1 MEVAEKMEESFVD
14 PVMKLVEEVGT
25 RYNCSRLPVFIF
37 FRDACRLCKVAI
49 VKAIVAAFECK
60 PCNGYGCEI
69 I

>member
-1 MEVAEKMEESFVD
+1 MEVAEKMEESIFD
-14 PVMKLVEEVGT
+14 PVMKLVEKVGT

-37 FRDACRLCKVAI
+37 FGDACRLCQVAI

-60 PCNGYGCEI
+60 PCNVYSCEI